1 MSDFNR
7 SGLNE
12 PNVFETNLR
21 TVNVFDSC
29 LYDTRAQDL
38 KSLLDLYGGANAAYS
53 LRQISATGRGSV
65 TETEATY
72 LMPVVRVRRDSD
84 NAEKSFNSDEVKA
97 GHLLSWVTATS
108 GTANGYVSKWYD
120 QSGTNN
126 DAVQATAGAQP
137 KIIDTGVF
145 VVDGNGNKAV
155 KFDGSDDFLGAS
167 VSISNQPL
175 TLFGV
180 GDIVDATT
188 TQGGLISLAT
198 NNFNEYNTIQYN
210 GTTAY
215 ATARSSNSLV
225 DILAL
230 SNATNVALYTWILE
244 SNSSRKIYSNGTLS
258 GTNTVTLNNWTGTNI
273 FLGKMRAGGLFA
285 KIFVTEAI
293 LYDSDQSSNRT
304 GIESNIA
311 AAYGITI

>member
-120 QSGTNN
+120 QSGNN
-126 DAVQATAGAQP
+126 LDATQVTAGSQP
-137 KIIDTGVF
+137 QVVNAGVL
-145 VVDGNGNKAV
+145 VLDGNGNAALD
-155 KFDGSDDFLGAS
+155 FDGSDDTLSVTFPTLTAHSIFLVSEANSDDVQIGSSGTNYFSNKISSVLTVTNSGAQDKFTPT
-167 VSISNQPL
+167 ISSG
-175 TLFGV
+175 TF
-180 GDIVDATT
+180 
-188 TQGGLISLAT
+188 IST
-198 NNFNEYNTIQYN
+198 YIRN
-210 GTTAY
+210 GTTSGSAY
-215 ATARSSNSLV
+215 N
-225 DILAL
+225 
-230 SNATNVALYTWILE
+230 
-244 SNSSRKIYSNGTLS
+244 NGTSLS
-258 GTNTVTLNNWTGTNI
+258 STAAGITTQNAAYVNIGGFSAFVNNGTI
-273 FLGKMRAGGLFA
+273 
-285 KIFVTEAI
+285 TELI
-293 LYDSDQSSNRT
+293 LYGSDQSSNRT

-311 AAYGITI
+311 TAYGITI